1 MSGAA
6 MSGAGTSGVGVRAAA
21 EALTVPAAAFRRER
35 PIRFSHCDPAG
46 ILYYPNYFDFCN
58 GLVEDWFGERLGLD
72 YARQIG
78 ERRIG
83 LPTVSLAFDFLR
95 PSRMGERLSLALLVE
110 ELGRSSLALRILGD
124 GAADGARRLAGRQ
137 VLVCTSLEDHRPI
150 PLPDDVRAAVEA
162 YRRDCD
168 A

>member
-1 MSGAA
+1 MSGATA
-6 MSGAGTSGVGVRAAA
+6 RAVA
-21 EALTVPAAAFRRER
+21 EALAVPAAAFRRER

-58 GLVEDWFGERLGLD
+58 GLVEDWFGQRLGLD
-72 YARQIG
+72 YVAQIRD
-78 ERRIG
+78 RRLG

-110 ELGRSSLALRILGD
+110 ELGHSSIGLRILGD

-137 VLVCTSLEDHRPI
+137 VLVCTSLETHRPI
-150 PLPDDVRAAVEA
+150 PVPEDFRAAIEA

>member
-1 MSGAA
+1 MSG
-6 MSGAGTSGVGVRAAA
+6 GTARAVA
-21 EALTVPAAAFRRER
+21 EALVVPAAAFRRER

-58 GLVEDWFGERLGLD
+58 GLVEDWFGQRLGLD
-72 YARQIG
+72 YAEQIRQ
-78 ERRIG
+78 RRLG

-110 ELGRSSLALRILGD
+110 ELGHSSIGLRILGD
-124 GAADGARRLAGRQ
+124 GAVDGARRLAGRQ
-137 VLVCTSLEDHRPI
+137 ILVCTSLETHRPI
-150 PLPDDVRAAVEA
+150 PVPEDLRAAIEA